1 MTLSNCLSDCLST
14 EHTNFLLAFLT
25 RTSKKTKTKTK
36 TKQIACK
43 NNKTNKKIMGWH
55 TESPLQASSTSQNV
69 TKKSTPSRGGGKA
82 KPTRMAVGH
91 TSYRSEQPRE
101 TEHEKAN
108 ADIIQQ
114 LKTIG
119 AWHQPTT
126 PAETLRRAW
135 TARSSTPPASVPET
149 ASFPVLPGTKSRPPP
164 IVFATKEEQRVWGP
178 KNNGYPDNELF
189 RDGLSPSPIDRSYLA
204 PVFPNAPAIAN
215 EGIVLATDQELVEQA
230 FEDWCDEEE
239 LDTERLYR
247 AMVREYQRVGPYLE
261 FLDEELFLDIE
272 WEHEDWYVPVN
283 LGPKDPICVDD
294 DDVRYLV
301 GGGCSGDGWVGGAL
315 IPMLVHADGRYYG
328 DTGWVY

>member
-1 MTLSNCLSDCLST
+1 
-14 EHTNFLLAFLT
+14 
-25 RTSKKTKTKTK
+25 
-36 TKQIACK
+36 
-43 NNKTNKKIMGWH
+43 MGWH
-55 TESPLQASSTSQNV
+55 TESPLQASSSTKNV
-69 TKKSTPSRGGGKA
+69 TKKSSSREGGKA

-114 LKTIG
+114 LRAVG
-119 AWHQPTT
+119 VWQQPTTT

-135 TARSSTPPASVPET
+135 TSPSSSTSTSVPET
-149 ASFPVLPGTKSRPPP
+149 ASFPVLPGTKARPPP
-164 IVFATKEEQRVWGP
+164 LVFATKEEQVVWGP
-178 KNNGYPDNELF
+178 ENIGSNFDNTELF
-189 RDGLSPSPIDRSYLA
+189 QEGLSPSPIDRSYLV
-204 PVFPNAPAIAN
+204 PVFPNAH
-215 EGIVLATDQELVEQA
+215 EKIVLATDHELIEQA

-247 AMVREYQRVGPYLE
+247 AMVREYHRVGPYLE

-315 IPMLVHADGRYYG
+315 IPMVVSDDGRYYG
-328 DTGWVY
+328 DVGWVVY